1 MNLIDKID
9 IKNIEGLK
17 DFDRYE
23 GSRRT
28 EIKVYDRTINYK
40 GFEIKRN
47 SYIPVGGEGYWE
59 VPKLKYITIGGIKE
73 GFLTVSII
81 QSKEAIDK
89 YYDLN
94 MELNN
99 EFLENEIVEDVNF

>member
-1 MNLIDKID
+1 MSLTNRID
-9 IKNIEGLK
+9 IKQIEVLK

-28 EIKVYDRTINYK
+28 EIKVYDRTIEYR

-47 SYIPVGGEGYWE
+47 SYIPVGAEGYWE
-59 VPKLKYITIGGIKE
+59 VPELNYLTVGGIKK
-73 GFLTVSII
+73 GFLTVSIL

-89 YYDLN
+89 YYDFN
-94 MELNN
+94 MK
-99 EFLENEIVEDVNF
+99 LENVS

>member
-1 MNLIDKID
+1 MSITQRVD
-9 IKNIEGLK
+9 IKNIEKLK

-28 EIKVYDRTINYK
+28 EIKVYDRVIEYR
-40 GFEIKRN
+40 GFHILRN
-47 SYIPVGGEGYWE
+47 SYIPVGGNGYWE
-59 VPKLKYITIGGIKE
+59 VPKLKFIAPGGIKQ

-89 YYDLN
+89 WF
-94 MELNN
+94 ELNR
-99 EFLENEIVEDVNF
+99 ELNFE

>member
-1 MNLIDKID
+1 MIGTKHFSLT
-9 IKNIEGLK
+9 NIEKLK

-23 GSRRT
+23 GSRRH
-28 EIKVYDRTINYK
+28 EIKVFDRTILYR

-47 SYIPVGGEGYWE
+47 AYVPQGAYGKWE
-59 VPKLKYITIGGIKE
+59 VPNLKYVALGGIKT

-89 YYDLN
+89 YFDWNLKLQ
-94 MELNN
+94 M
-99 EFLENEIVEDVNF
+99 I

>member
-1 MNLIDKID
+1 MIKRFDL
-9 IKNIEGLK
+9 KNIELLK

-28 EIKVYDRTINYK
+28 EIKVFDRVIEYR
-40 GFEIKRN
+40 GFEILRN
-47 SYIPVGGEGYWE
+47 SYIPVGAEGYWE
-59 VPKLKYITIGGIKE
+59 IPKLKHFTIGGIKE

-89 YYDLN
+89 N
-94 MELNN
+94 F
-99 EFLENEIVEDVNF
+99 EFNKQLKLV

>member
-1 MNLIDKID
+1 MKKTRQFSL
-9 IKNIEGLK
+9 KNIEKLK

-23 GSRRT
+23 GSRRH
-28 EIKVYDRTINYK
+28 EIKVFDRTIEYR

-47 SYIPVGGEGYWE
+47 AYIPNGADGRWE
-59 VPKLKYITIGGIKE
+59 VPALKYIAIGGIKT

-89 YYDLN
+89 YYQMN
-94 MELNN
+94 VELNLIN
-99 EFLENEIVEDVNF
+99 N